1 MQINKYVNKL
11 PYFNYQQQIMT
22 MAFDIGTHFLCGTD
36 QRFILP
42 PGEAVISQW

>member
-22 MAFDIGTHFLCGTD
+22 MAFDIGTHFL
-36 QRFILP
+36 FILP
-42 PGEAVISQW
+42 PGEAVISQ

>member
-22 MAFDIGTHFLCGTD
+22 MAFDIGTQFLCGTD
-36 QRFILP
+36 QRLTFCHL
-42 PGEAVISQW
+42 VKL